1 LDLKEDSNA
10 DEYLENLKSKTF
22 MDDVNV
28 KEGFFLETGGHAI
41 GAGLLVAEI
50 QQTSDITYRLYDF
63 DIDAQGNTR
72 ELHVDLALEAINIIE
87 VDTE

>member
-1 LDLKEDSNA
+1 ML
-10 DEYLENLKSKTF
+10 
-22 MDDVNV
+22 
-28 KEGFFLETGGHAI
+28 LETGTVHAI

-63 DIDAQGNTR
+63 DRVDAQGNTR
-72 ELHVDLALEAINIIE
+72 ELHVDLALEAINYKR